1 MVRRLDGYHWPCSP
15 PYIRVMKKHERL
27 LAWQRARELV
37 LAIYEASGRWPDSER
52 FGLTSQVRRAA
63 VSVAAN
69 IAEGSAKQ
77 VPPAFRRFL
86 DIALGSLAEISC
98 LLTLA
103 HDLTLLADESW
114 QAIEAKR
121 DSAAA
126 VTWLLYKSMLP

>member
-1 MVRRLDGYHWPCSP
+1 
-15 PYIRVMKKHERL
+15 MKKYERL
-27 LAWQRARELV
+27 VAWQQARELV
-37 LAIYEASGRWPDSER
+37 RAVYDASGKWPDNER
-52 FGLTSQVRRAA
+52 FGLTSRVRRAA

-77 VPPAFRRFL
+77 GPREFRRFL
-86 DIALGSLAEISC
+86 DISLGSLAEISC

-103 HDLTLLADESW
+103 HDLTLLSDEAWKSV
-114 QAIEAKR
+114 EARR

>member
-1 MVRRLDGYHWPCSP
+1 MNKYE
-15 PYIRVMKKHERL
+15 KL

-37 LAIYEASGRWPDSER
+37 LAVYRSTASWPADER
-52 FGLTSQVRRAA
+52 FGLTSQSCRAA

-77 VPPAFRRFL
+77 GPREFRRFL
-86 DIALGSLAEISC
+86 DIAMGSLAEIGC

-103 HDLTLLADESW
+103 RDLELLGEDTWTE
-114 QAIEAKR
+114 IDGKR

-126 VTWLLYKSMLP
+126 LTWLLFNSLSR